1 MPADDLIETFLTAQ
15 AAFTERVHAV
25 APDQWQLGTPD
36 AQWTVADLVG
46 HLVDEH
52 RWAAPLLAGL
62 DMNAARAVVAGLG
75 PAGALGP
82 AGGDGAGLV
91 RAWDLAAATAAEAFR
106 AGAAL
111 TGQVAITR
119 GWVPAV
125 EYLEEMVLDLIV
137 HAWDLGVAT
146 GYPGPLPAGAVAA
159 IYPLAQAIV
168 DRTPAGM
175 FDAPVDVGAD
185 APVIDRLV
193 ALTGRRPA

>member
-1 MPADDLIETFLTAQ
+1 MLADDLTTTFLTAQ

-52 RWAAPLLAGL
+52 RWAAPLLTGL
-62 DMNAARAVVAGLG
+62 DMDAARALVAGLG
-75 PAGALGP
+75 PAGE
-82 AGGDGAGLV
+82 DGAGLV
-91 RAWDLAAATAAEAFR
+91 RAWDLAAAASAEAFR
-106 AGAAL
+106 VGSAL
-111 TGQVAITR
+111 AGQVAITR

>member
-1 MPADDLIETFLTAQ
+1 MTADDLITTFLTAQ

-62 DMNAARAVVAGLG
+62 DMDAARAVVAGLG
-75 PAGALGP
+75 PAG
-82 AGGDGAGLV
+82 GDGAALV
-91 RAWDLAAATAAEAFR
+91 RAWDLAAATSAEAFR

-111 TGQVAITR
+111 AGQVAITR

-137 HAWDLGVAT
+137 HAWDLGVAP
-146 GYPGPLPAGAVAA
+146 GYPGPLPAGAAGGA
-159 IYPLAQAIV
+159 YP
-168 DRTPAGM
+168 
-175 FDAPVDVGAD
+175 
-185 APVIDRLV
+185 
-193 ALTGRRPA
+193 

>member
-15 AAFTERVHAV
+15 DAFTERVHAI

-75 PAGALGP
+75 PAGGE
-82 AGGDGAGLV
+82 GAALV
-91 RAWDLAAATAAEAFR
+91 RAWDLAAAAAAEAFR

-111 TGQVAITR
+111 AGQVAITR

-146 GYPGPLPAGAVAA
+146 GYPGPLPAGAVTA

-175 FDAPVDVGAD
+175 FDAPADVGAD